1 MPEFYSPIACAH
13 HYLHMAQ
20 GNFRDYHRDDV
31 VWIKKYFYIL
41 RPLLAISWIEKEEA
55 AVPMEFSVL
64 VNRLVVDAELK
75 QAIADLLKA
84 KMQGEELDRGPAI
97 PVISDFIRS
106 ELKRLEKE
114 MPRRVNPK
122 ADSEK
127 LNEFFRF
134 ALKTAW

>member
-1 MPEFYSPIACAH
+1 
-13 HYLHMAQ
+13 
-20 GNFRDYHRDDV
+20 
-31 VWIKKYFYIL
+31 
-41 RPLLAISWIEKEEA
+41 
-55 AVPMEFSVL
+55 MEFSVL
-64 VNRLVVDAELK
+64 VERLVEDSDLK

-84 KMQGEELDRGPAI
+84 KMKGEELDRGPAI

-134 ALKTAW
+134 ALTTVW